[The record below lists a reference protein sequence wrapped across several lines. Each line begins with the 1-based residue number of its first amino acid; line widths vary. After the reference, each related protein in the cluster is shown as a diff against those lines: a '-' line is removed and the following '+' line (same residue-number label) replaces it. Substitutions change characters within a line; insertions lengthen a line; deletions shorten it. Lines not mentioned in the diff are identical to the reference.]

1 MAITTKEEL
10 YEAVKEARK
19 VLNKHLP
26 SLRPGERD
34 GVSLKTARDYAK
46 LGRARLDIDDPDRA
60 GQLMS
65 GVTRQSWHKVRAAL
79 LHEAERH
86 AREQLRL
93 CDALQRAW
101 RGAGTEEEKED
112 ALKLASQAASRART
126 AAYALVWVSQEEPP
140 SDRSRPKASKRR
152 SLPAPKL
159 PEDWRAQAY
168 DAASNTRR
176 PAFAVLWAG
185 ARPAEIEKGVEVEF
199 GRDETVIVRIRG
211 AKSGTHSGQ
220 EIRILS
226 FDLGSPVGQAL
237 SEHAGPSGR
246 PTVVQRSATRLN
258 KDFAAMRTVKLLP
271 KRISPYSMRHQFC
284 ADLKSDGWSPDQIA
298 QAMGHASARSQGNYG
313 SVKQGRGGLGLR
325 GVEATRVV
333 RTEWN
338 RGSKPGPVSAPD
350 KPGQAFEQPGP
361 GF

>member
-34 GVSLKTARDYAK
+34 GVSLKTAKDYAK
-46 LGRARLDIDDPDRA
+46 IARARLDIDDPDRG

-79 LHEAERH
+79 LHEAEKH

-126 AAYALVWVSQEEPP
+126 AAYALVWVSHEEPP
-140 SDRSRPKASKRR
+140 PDRSRPRASKRR

-159 PEDWRAQAY
+159 SDDWRVQAY
-168 DAASNTRR
+168 DVATNTRK
-176 PAFAVLWAG
+176 PGFAVLCAG
-185 ARPAEIEKGVEVEF
+185 ARPAEVEKGVEVEL
-199 GRDETVIVRIRG
+199 GGDGTVIVRIRG
-211 AKSGTHSGQ
+211 AKTGTHSGQ
-220 EIRILS
+220 ELRTLS
-226 FDLGSPVGQAL
+226 FDLCGPVGQAL
-237 SEHAGPSGR
+237 SEHAGRPGR
-246 PTVVQRSATRLN
+246 PVVVQRSATRLN
-258 KDFAAMRTVKLLP
+258 KDFAAMRTRKLLP
-271 KRISPYSMRHQFC
+271 KKISPYSMRHQFC
-284 ADLKSDGWSPDQIA
+284 ADLKSDGWNPDQIA

-333 RTEWN
+333 RTDWN
-338 RGSKPGPVSAPD
+338 RGTKRGPVSVPD
-350 KPGQAFEQPGP
+350 KLGDPFEQTGP